1 MVKLQAA
8 GNVITELSQKIPSS
22 EFALK
27 ELIKNSYEAQA
38 TEVNIEL
45 NDTNSDCAELVIS
58 DNGCGMTEKNITSLL
73 TISKSEKKFGKKI
86 NNRYVSGEKGIGFF
100 SVFKFGNK
108 VKVKTSVP
116 KEHFVY
122 DFSLDLTQIIK
133 EDNISTI
140 DIPLHKKS
148 SSTFNGT
155 KIIIKDLDSE
165 TIRIFR
171 KTMNDHGTSSRLS
184 NIINDSNF
192 KINIVINGVKV
203 VNDKNP
209 TKDFESTKIAEFKYS
224 SIQDYL
230 HYRIIYDNE
239 EYPYSILEGD
249 SEYLKLIKREDFKIN
264 ISVNVYS
271 FKNTKIN
278 TKNAPRVYYYSDYNR
293 IKPLVYIND
302 SLFEDNNIYNTEIN
316 ASRSSKYVFRQQTGI
331 ITIYLSNDR
340 ILQFNP
346 DRTKINESLNY
357 EYLKSFTNYLSR
369 MFQEKLRLLIS
380 KGSDTVKHTPL
391 SVSKNNKASSQMDL
405 FSSDEDY
412 TDTSAKALTNDGS
425 VGDSTDTPAKAL
437 TNDSSVGDSTDSLT
451 ETPINVSTGLAY
463 TYDELITLKDSE
475 GGSRV
480 KPLSLDISP
489 ENDASINKRNQTITF
504 NSSELY
510 TLTQTYKD
518 KTTNETKIYEIQ
530 INATNKNRIS
540 KQTKFFIESLVDES
554 DKLTWLLNFKNQIN
568 KVYCMKNM
576 DIVFVSSIRTFV
588 EVTVVEI
595 VKALEITF
603 SEDDPGLKKKLEKVL
618 SKEYANDSFLDNIK
632 DKRLKQ
638 SLESSYKL
646 ILEEENKIST
656 IDVLNIYTHSGT
668 RILSKN
674 DVETRKTCIKF
685 LFSYLNF
692 VLNNR
697 I

>member
-1 MVKLQAA
+1 MEPLQDF
-8 GNVITELSQKIPSS
+8 LS
-22 EFALK
+22 
-27 ELIKNSYEAQA
+27 
-38 TEVNIEL
+38 
-45 NDTNSDCAELVIS
+45 
-58 DNGCGMTEKNITSLL
+58 
-73 TISKSEKKFGKKI
+73 
-86 NNRYVSGEKGIGFF
+86 
-100 SVFKFGNK
+100 
-108 VKVKTSVP
+108 
-116 KEHFVY
+116 
-122 DFSLDLTQIIK
+122 
-133 EDNISTI
+133 
-140 DIPLHKKS
+140 
-148 SSTFNGT
+148 
-155 KIIIKDLDSE
+155 
-165 TIRIFR
+165 
-171 KTMNDHGTSSRLS
+171 
-184 NIINDSNF
+184 IINDSNF

-249 SEYLKLIKREDFKIN
+249 PEYLKLIKREDFKIN
-264 ISVNVYS
+264 ISINVYS

-380 KGSDTVKHTPL
+380 KGSDTVKHMPL

-425 VGDSTDTPAKAL
+425 VR
-437 TNDSSVGDSTDSLT
+437 DSTDSLT

-480 KPLSLDISP
+480 KPLSLVISP

-530 INATNKNRIS
+530 IMP
-540 KQTKFFIESLVDES
+540 QTKIESLS
-554 DKLTWLLNFKNQIN
+554 
-568 KVYCMKNM
+568 
-576 DIVFVSSIRTFV
+576 
-588 EVTVVEI
+588 
-595 VKALEITF
+595 
-603 SEDDPGLKKKLEKVL
+603 KKF
-618 SKEYANDSFLDNIK
+618 FL
-632 DKRLKQ
+632 
-638 SLESSYKL
+638 
-646 ILEEENKIST
+646 
-656 IDVLNIYTHSGT
+656 
-668 RILSKN
+668 
-674 DVETRKTCIKF
+674 
-685 LFSYLNF
+685 
-692 VLNNR
+692 
-697 I
+697 